1 MPDENQHRI
10 TDLAQLEA
18 LYGLP
23 NDAST
28 VKEVPFI
35 TAEYRAMIEA
45 SPFAAL
51 ATAGPEGLD
60 CSPRGDRPGEL
71 VRVADSRTLLMPDR
85 RGNNRVDS
93 LRNILRDPR
102 VGLMFL
108 IPGHGNALR
117 VNGRAHL
124 SVAPDLLARF
134 AVEGKVPRSVIV
146 VAVESAYFQCARAVI
161 RARLWE
167 PEARVAP
174 GSLPTPGRILAALSE
189 GKVGGEPYDANW
201 AARAKETMW

>member
-1 MPDENQHRI
+1 MSSI
-10 TDLAQLEA
+10 TTIEALEA
-18 LYGLP
+18 LYGVP

-28 VKEVPFI
+28 VKEVPRI
-35 TAEYRAMIEA
+35 TPEYRAMIEV
-45 SPFAAL
+45 SPFLAL
-51 ATAGPEGLD
+51 ATSGPEGLD

-71 VRVADSRTLLMPDR
+71 VRIADDRTLLLPDR

-93 LRNILRDPR
+93 LRNIVRDSR

-124 SVAPDLLARF
+124 SVDEALLESF
-134 AVEGKVPRSVIV
+134 SVEGKAPRSVIV
-146 VAVESAYFQCARAVI
+146 VAVESVYFQCARAII

-167 PEARVAP
+167 PEAQVPA
-174 GSLPTPGRILAALSE
+174 GALPTPGRILASLSE
-189 GKVGGEPYDANW
+189 ERVGGEAYDRGW
-201 AARAKETMW
+201 AARARETMW